1 MNTETECPNF
11 PFWKTLWGYFQPWR
25 WHLFGA
31 ILLNLIVGLA
41 ITIETAI
48 PKYLTDSVLMGHQEM
63 GRKAWLAA
71 VILLFYLGDVLVLR
85 MGLYFIGS
93 RIFTLASQ
101 QMLSRLRSRFFSHI
115 NSLCLRFHARKNS
128 GELFSYL
135 FGAPLTAIV
144 TYLGFVTNTVPYSI
158 FTLIGTLAL
167 VGSWNLS
174 MTGVLAIC
182 LLGNIL
188 LSIRAGNKIKN
199 IQQDYQ
205 QFESTLSGQTADLLR
220 GTRFIKMMG
229 LEEKVSKEFSE
240 KAEQL
245 GRRAFSLS
253 MTNSIESIK
262 VEGLSYVFY
271 AILAYMGSLLY
282 LKSRLSV
289 GELLG
294 FLSAFTLLR
303 EPLHSIFQAS
313 VLQGAAHAGLNR
325 IETVFRE
332 QTMTPDPPATQ
343 RPVLPDQ
350 PSVTFEDVSFS
361 YEDRPTLSHV
371 SFTIPYGQKVALVG
385 PSGAGKST
393 ISALMLRLYDPNG
406 GSIRIGGQDLRSFEH
421 NAVRRQF
428 GVVPQEPF
436 LFNAT
441 LRENMRAA
449 RPLATDTEIE
459 VALRGA
465 AAWAFI
471 DELPKK
477 LDTMV
482 GEGGFSL
489 SGGQRQRIAIAR
501 AILLDPPIFIF
512 DEATSALDTLSER
525 LIQETMERIFEG
537 RTALI
542 VAHRL
547 STIRFVDRILVFDQ
561 GQIVQDGAYSD
572 LASAPG
578 LFAQLLKTQYSTP
591 SAPTA

>member
-1 MNTETECPNF
+1 MNPEPESANF
-11 PFWKTLWGYFQPWR
+11 PFWKTLWNYFQPWR
-25 WHLFGA
+25 WHLVGA
-31 ILLNLIVGLA
+31 ISLNLIVGFA

-48 PKYLTDSVLMGHQEM
+48 PKYLTDNVLMGHQET

-71 VILLFYLGDVLVLR
+71 VILLVYLGDVLILR
-85 MGLYFIGS
+85 MGLYFVGS
-93 RIFTLASQ
+93 RIFNLASQ

-115 NSLCLRFHARKNS
+115 NYLCLRFHARKNS

-144 TYLGFVTNTVPYSI
+144 NYLGFVTNTVPYSI
-158 FTLIGTLAL
+158 FTLAGTLAL

-174 MTGVLAIC
+174 MTAVLSVC
-182 LLGNIL
+182 LLGNII
-188 LSIRAGNKIKN
+188 LSVRAGKKIKN
-199 IQQDYQ
+199 FQRDYQ
-205 QFESTLSGQTADLLR
+205 QFESTLSGETADLLR

-229 LEEKVSKEFSE
+229 LEEKVSKEFSQ

-245 GRRAFSLS
+245 GRRAFWLS
-253 MTNSIESIK
+253 MTNSIEGIK
-262 VEGLSYVFY
+262 VEGLGYLFY

-282 LKSRLSV
+282 LKSRLTI

-303 EPLHSIFQAS
+303 GPLNSIFQAS

-325 IETVFRE
+325 IETVFHE
-332 QTMTPDPPATQ
+332 QTTTPDPPASQ
-343 RPVLPDQ
+343 RPVLPAR
-350 PSVTFEDVSFS
+350 PAVTFDDVSFA

-393 ISALMLRLYDPNG
+393 VSAMMLRLYDPNE
-406 GSIRIGGQDLRSFEH
+406 GSIRLDDQDLRHFHH

-441 LRENMRAA
+441 LRENIRAA
-449 RPLATDTEIE
+449 RPQATDAELET
-459 VALRGA
+459 ALRGA
-465 AAWAFI
+465 AAWSFI

-512 DEATSALDTLSER
+512 DEATSALDTVSER
-525 LIQETMERIFEG
+525 LIQETMEKVFEG

-547 STIRFVDRILVFDQ
+547 STIRFVDPILVFEQ
-561 GQIVQDGAYSD
+561 GRIVQDGTYRELSA
-572 LASAPG
+572 APG
-578 LFAQLLKTQYSTP
+578 LFSQLLKTQYSQ
-591 SAPTA
+591 APA